1 MQPIFNRLG
10 SFVRWRPRRHRPRE
24 CRQGDPIIKKGR
36 KPSSTSIGCRQEKIP
51 NNLKVRFYFRF
62 FSFETPLG
70 WGEPIAR
77 SLDWT
82 NKTIFGRKKK
92 KLSPASCW
100 ASQGH
105 TASAHAQL
113 SHQLQF
119 KLKLYRRKIS
129 LCFFLKLTFPSCL
142 FASRGVPITTG
153 GCLLLL
159 LLCHPFLLLTRKLK
173 SVENNRQSLCD
184 NYIRHKRNEFK

>member
-70 WGEPIAR
+70 WGEPMAR

-92 KLSPASCW
+92 K
-100 ASQGH
+100 
-105 TASAHAQL
+105 T
-113 SHQLQF
+113 
-119 KLKLYRRKIS
+119 
-129 LCFFLKLTFPSCL
+129 
-142 FASRGVPITTG
+142 FASVVLSLAGAHSLSTRAVIAPTAIQIEIISSKNFTLFFSKIDFPFLFVCQQGRTNHDRGVSSSSSALSSISSSHTKTQERG
-153 GCLLLL
+153 
-159 LLCHPFLLLTRKLK
+159 K
-173 SVENNRQSLCD
+173 
-184 NYIRHKRNEFK
+184 